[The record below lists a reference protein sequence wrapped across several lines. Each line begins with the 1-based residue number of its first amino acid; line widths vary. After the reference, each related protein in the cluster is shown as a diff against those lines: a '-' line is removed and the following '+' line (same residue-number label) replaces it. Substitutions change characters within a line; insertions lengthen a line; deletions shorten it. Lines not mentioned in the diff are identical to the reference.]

1 MRRLPIILSV
11 LLALAGGLA
20 AADPASVKPLASP
33 PAPKAR
39 GAGDA
44 PAIELVDAVAKARVY
59 AGSHHIDLSKQ
70 YLQSASFDFVKRLW
84 KVVWQMPNAKGGCT
98 EFTVPESGAI
108 VVQYGE

>member
-1 MRRLPIILSV
+1 MRGLPIILSV
-11 LLALAGGLA
+11 LLALTGGHV
-20 AADPASVKPLASP
+20 AADQTPVKP
-33 PAPKAR
+33 PAPRSAFKAR

-44 PAIELVDAVAKARVY
+44 PATELVDAVAKARAY

-70 YLQSASFDFVKRLW
+70 YLQSASFDFIRRLW
-84 KVVWQMPNAKGGCT
+84 KVVWQMPNAKGGIT